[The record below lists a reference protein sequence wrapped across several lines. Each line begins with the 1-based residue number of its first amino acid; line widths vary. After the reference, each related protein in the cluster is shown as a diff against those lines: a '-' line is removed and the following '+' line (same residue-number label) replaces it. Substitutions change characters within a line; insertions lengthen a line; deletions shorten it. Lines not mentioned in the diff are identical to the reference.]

1 MKIDSTLN
9 ISTIGIQRGLDD
21 ARQAAHEVATAVDSE
36 NPTDV
41 VHSLV
46 DLKQAE
52 LQVAANA
59 KVISAEDNIIGNLI
73 DELA

>member
-1 MKIDSTLN
+1 MRIDSAIN
-9 ISTIGIQRGLDD
+9 ISTAGIQRGLDD
-21 ARQAAHEVATAVDSE
+21 ARQSAHEVATAVDSE

-59 KVISAEDNIIGNLI
+59 KVIGTADKMIGSLL